1 MPDPPPNPLEVAL
14 LKLTNLHA
22 SLGETVQSMA
32 QKFDALLLRSPSS
45 PSSSSPNPSTPY
57 FPFVPASQHK
67 MKLDISKFDGTDPY
81 GWVFKIN
88 QYFQYHA
95 TPEHD
100 RLTIVSFYMDGRA
113 LAWFQWMANNGQFTS
128 CPAFVQALQT
138 RFAPSH
144 YDDPTG
150 SLFKL
155 QQTGTVAQYLSNF
168 EDLANRIVG
177 LPPQFLLSC
186 FISGL
191 SPDVR
196 REVQARL

>member
-1 MPDPPPNPLEVAL
+1 MPDPSPNSLEVAL

-100 RLTIVSFYMDGRA
+100 RLTIVSFYMDGCA

-128 CPAFVQALQT
+128 WPAFVHALLHGCILGEGCSVNNIDLYLY
-138 RFAPSH
+138 RCVIWF
-144 YDDPTG
+144 YVVNR
-150 SLFKL
+150 LFC
-155 QQTGTVAQYLSNF
+155 Q
-168 EDLANRIVG
+168 
-177 LPPQFLLSC
+177 
-186 FISGL
+186 
-191 SPDVR
+191 
-196 REVQARL
+196 